1 MYRAGFS
8 KTAHFR
14 QNAGPNKLGGLPN
27 VTSTYASQILPVGQ
41 ALRRAKDAVGE
52 TNQSLAQ
59 KSGVPEHT
67 VAKNMSGA
75 TQSPSFEQVA
85 AMAAVLGLDLNA
97 LAGFQPP
104 EPPADAAVAQARLD
118 GAQELNQ
125 ALRDRDALYAEGIR
139 QRNLAICVLL
149 GFLAF
154 VGVAFMAYVAL
165 DIRDPQH
172 GFIRSGTR
180 SHWMAIAL
188 PLGLSSLVAGRI
200 YLSRRIRRT
209 RKEIPV
215 PNSDTE
221 K

>member
-1 MYRAGFS
+1 M
-8 KTAHFR
+8 HFR
-14 QNAGPNKLGGLPN
+14 PNAGPDKLGGLPY

-41 ALRRAKDAVGE
+41 ALRRAKDTVGE
-52 TNQSLAQ
+52 TNSSLAQ

-67 VAKNMSGA
+67 VAKIMSGA

-97 LAGFQPP
+97 LAGFRSP

-125 ALRDRDALYAEGIR
+125 ALRDRDALYERGIR
-139 QRNLAICVLL
+139 PRNLAICILL

-154 VGVAFMAYVAL
+154 LGLAFVAYVAL
-165 DIRDPQH
+165 DISDPQH
-172 GFIRSGTR
+172 GFIRSGQP
-180 SHWMAIAL
+180 SHWLAIVL
-188 PLGLSSLVAGRI
+188 PLGLSALVAGHMR
-200 YLSRRIRRT
+200 LSRRIRQE
-209 RKEIPV
+209 KKKIPV
-215 PNSDTE
+215 PDLDTE

>member
-1 MYRAGFS
+1 M
-8 KTAHFR
+8 
-14 QNAGPNKLGGLPN
+14 
-27 VTSTYASQILPVGQ
+27 
-41 ALRRAKDAVGE
+41 
-52 TNQSLAQ
+52 AQ

-67 VAKNMSGA
+67 VAKIMSGA

-125 ALRDRDALYAEGIR
+125 ALRERDALYERGIR
-139 QRNLAICVLL
+139 QRNLTICILL

-154 VGVAFMAYVAL
+154 FGLVFVAYVAL
-165 DIRDPQH
+165 DISDPQH
-172 GFIRSGTR
+172 GFIRSGSR
-180 SHWMAIAL
+180 SNWLAIAL
-188 PLGLSSLVAGRI
+188 PLGLSALVAGHMRI
-200 YLSRRIRRT
+200 SRRIRRT
-209 RKEIPV
+209 KKEIPV
-215 PNSDTE
+215 PDLDTE